1 MRSSSQLFADP
12 GGSVT
17 GVAPIVKPDAGM
29 RASRARWSVV
39 RLPHPVVQW
48 LRDMSARIGVP
59 RHRVLDALL
68 DRYAEQLSDAQ
79 RRRLEEEIAP
89 RDKRPQ

>member
-1 MRSSSQLFADP
+1 
-12 GGSVT
+12 
-17 GVAPIVKPDAGM
+17 
-29 RASRARWSVV
+29 V